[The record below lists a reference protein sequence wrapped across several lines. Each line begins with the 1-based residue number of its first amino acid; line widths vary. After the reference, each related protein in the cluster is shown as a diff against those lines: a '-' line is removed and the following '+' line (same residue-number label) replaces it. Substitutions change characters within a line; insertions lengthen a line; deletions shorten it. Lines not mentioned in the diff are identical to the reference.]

1 MPSPRRVRLLVLAA
15 VVLTVF
21 FFFYS
26 SGLEGKQQHNLQ
38 DFYHKTM
45 NAMDGAGKA
54 PGQAILDTQTGAK
67 AGQIPAD
74 RDGDGDIDADD
85 QKSAVEIQERLKAAE
100 QKAKVNANEKG
111 GLRPDLPSKVV
122 GVGSSA
128 EGQKKTDGDSVAAGS
143 DADAP
148 LAREE
153 LAVETELNAILKK
166 SPGKESCH
174 SCPPTAI
181 ARAAANDRFSVI
193 IFSKSYCPY
202 SKRAK
207 GLLLEKYS
215 ITPDPYVV
223 ELDEHELGPALQD
236 HLLKKTGR
244 RTVPNVLINGVSIGG
259 ADDIVALDNLDKLVD
274 KIVELGSP
282 RVNMVERFVS
292 SGPQA

>member
-166 SPGKESCH
+166 SP
-174 SCPPTAI
+174 
-181 ARAAANDRFSVI
+181 VI

>member
-21 FFFYS
+21 YFFYS

-45 NAMDGAGKA
+45 NAMDGVGKA

-100 QKAKVNANEKG
+100 QKAKDNANEKG

-166 SPGKESCH
+166 SPGKQASSKPVH
-174 SCPPTAI
+174 GHDARLLTNTPQSSSFPSRTALTRSAPRDFSWRSTPSRPT
-181 ARAAANDRFSVI
+181 RTSWSSTSTR
-193 IFSKSYCPY
+193 
-202 SKRAK
+202 
-207 GLLLEKYS
+207 L
-215 ITPDPYVV
+215 
-223 ELDEHELGPALQD
+223 
-236 HLLKKTGR
+236 GR
-244 RTVPNVLINGVSIGG
+244 RCRTTC
-259 ADDIVALDNLDKLVD
+259 
-274 KIVELGSP
+274 
-282 RVNMVERFVS
+282 
-292 SGPQA
+292 